1 MLHESAVAKLMA
13 TRVEGYSRVKR
24 CSAEG
29 RAVMSL
35 DLGVLRGELEKLRY
49 GGGGGAVLLWWW
61 LHMLFLLL
69 FC

>member
-1 MLHESAVAKLMA
+1 MA
-13 TRVEGYSRVKR
+13 TLVEGYSRVKR

-49 GGGGGAVLLWWW
+49 VGGGAVLLWWW
-61 LHMLFLLL
+61 HMPFLLL